1 MNKVS
6 VVSVVTYDEVD
17 FLVEYTTEGDGGEE
31 DCLLECI
38 TDDDGPGELVN
49 EVWDVW
55 VVEGSELDWLVE

>member
-17 FLVEYTTEGDGGEE
+17 FLVEYTAEGDGGEE
-31 DCLLECI
+31 YCLLECI

-49 EVWDVW
+49 KV
-55 VVEGSELDWLVE
+55 